1 MYVGSSTTAE
11 DCAARVDVDRRVAL
25 EVNRAAVGVEVAV
38 KVTASVDVEVVV
50 DITESVTGTD
60 SEQEAGPAVV
70 TEMTVGVWMS
80 SVSAAAAEA
89 AVAGTTNASA
99 ITGDVTSAPSLD
111 TRVES
116 PIHHEKNYKY
126 LQNFSSIFCW
136 LYWNA
141 GSTTTMF
148 ASI

>member
-38 KVTASVDVEVVV
+38 TVTASVDVEVGD

-70 TEMTVGVWMS
+70 TEMTVGV
-80 SVSAAAAEA
+80 
-89 AVAGTTNASA
+89 
-99 ITGDVTSAPSLD
+99 
-111 TRVES
+111 
-116 PIHHEKNYKY
+116 
-126 LQNFSSIFCW
+126 
-136 LYWNA
+136 
-141 GSTTTMF
+141 
-148 ASI
+148 